1 MPSYSDLTT
10 GDANPLKRFVQ
21 KRRLADA
28 LRALRALAADYRGA
42 VLDYGGADGQLS
54 RRIAAR
60 LPQAR
65 VVCYEPAAYL
75 AAEAERQFAGVPNA
89 RLVTSLAELEGERFD
104 YCFCLEVLEH
114 LPEPLVQQT
123 LTRIEQLLV
132 PGGRC
137 VIGVPNEVFFPALV
151 KGLFRMVRRPGQ
163 FDTRLGNVF
172 GAVIGR
178 PPADRPLGELVPGLP
193 YHFFHLGF
201 DYRRLRRTLGRRFAI
216 EKTYGSPLPW
226 APLWLNFE
234 VYFVLRRKAESAI

>member
-10 GDANPLKRFVQ
+10 GDCNPLKRFVQ
-21 KRRLADA
+21 RRRLADA
-28 LRALRALAADYRGA
+28 LRAIGAVGGDYRGS

-65 VVCYEPAAYL
+65 VVCYEPAPYL
-75 AAEAERQFAGVPNA
+75 AAEAQRHLAGVPNA
-89 RLVTSLAELEGERFD
+89 RLVTSLGELEGQRFD

-114 LPEPLVQQT
+114 LPEPVVQQT
-123 LTRIEQLLV
+123 LTQIEQLLV

-137 VIGVPNEVFFPALV
+137 VFGVPNEVFLPALV

-163 FDTRLGNVF
+163 FDTRPANVLR
-172 GAVIGR
+172 AVIGR
-178 PPADRPLGELVPGLP
+178 PPVDRPLGEIAPGLP

-201 DYRRLRRTLGRRFAI
+201 DYRRLRERLPDWFSI
-216 EKTYGSPLPW
+216 ERIYGSPLPW
-226 APLWLNFE
+226 GPLGLNFE
-234 VYFVLRRKAESAI
+234 VYFVARKRSS

>member
-1 MPSYSDLTT
+1 MPYSDLTT
-10 GDANPLKRFVQ
+10 GDANPVKRFVQ

-28 LRALRALAADYRGA
+28 LRVLRGLGADYRGS

-65 VVCYEPAAYL
+65 VVCYEPAPYL
-75 AAEAERQFAGVPNA
+75 AAEAERMLAGMSNA
-89 RLVTSLAELEGERFD
+89 RLVTSLADLDGQRFD

-114 LPEPLVQQT
+114 LPEPLLEET
-123 LTRIEQLLV
+123 LTQIEQLLA

-137 VIGVPNEVFFPALV
+137 VIGVPNEIFLPALV

-163 FDTRLGNVF
+163 FDTRPGNVLRAVF
-172 GAVIGR
+172 GH
-178 PPADRPLGELVPGLP
+178 PPADRPLGEIAPGLP

-201 DYRRLRRTLGRRFAI
+201 DYRRLRRTLSRRFSI
-216 EKTYGSPLPW
+216 ERTYGSPLRY
-226 APLWLNFE
+226 APMGLNFE
-234 VYFVLRRKAESAI
+234 VYLVVKSR